1 MSQGYCRNYNPVWF
15 SPQNVSAELQEALE
29 ERDLLKEQIQDY
41 MVEVKRIEELLT
53 AKVRTY
59 TVL

>member
-1 MSQGYCRNYNPVWF
+1 MSQGYIKNYNPVWF
-15 SPQNVSAELQEALE
+15 SLQNVSAELQEALE